1 MKLSRRNFGLL
12 AAAGAVVPTGEPL
25 KAQAADA
32 TMLTTTL
39 TPFGSERA
47 GNADGSIPAWTGGF
61 TTPPAGWQP
70 GQSMPEFFADEQPIL
85 VIDSSNM
92 AAHSDKL
99 TDGVMAMMTKYG
111 FSIKVYPTHRTQAM
125 PESVYEN
132 IAKNITRARLAD
144 PANPQLGMVGGF
156 AGIPFPIPDTSNP
169 LAAGAQII
177 INHRARWL
185 GFAFHSTFYAYVVSN
200 GRLTLTDKSTEQ
212 HDFPYYNNPA
222 LPTTS
227 HRSLVE
233 LLGPADLVGEQLIV
247 VNYLD
252 STETQSWELLQGQ
265 GRVRK
270 APEFSFD
277 TPSGFAGGICNYDE
291 YQGFYGQLIQ
301 YDWRYIEKKEMYIP
315 YHNNGMY
322 LAPVEDVLKE
332 HFPNPDVV
340 RWELHR
346 VWVVEATV
354 RSDARNVLARRRFYV
369 DEDTWTI
376 GTSDAWDGNN
386 NLYHVGM
393 SYNNLRPDLPG
404 ISCWGYNA
412 VFNLQTGDYV
422 IPSGQ
427 YNEKAA
433 PSLVYTNSYPDSYFD
448 PLHMAAN
455 AQY

>member
-1 MKLSRRNFGLL
+1 MKISRRKFSLL
-12 AAAGAVVPTGEPL
+12 ATAGAVIPVGEHRT
-25 KAQAADA
+25 AHAADA
-32 TMLTTTL
+32 SLLTTTL

-47 GNADGSIPAWTGGF
+47 GNADGSIPAWDGGL

-70 GQSMPEFFADEQPIL
+70 GQAMPEFFADEQPIV

-92 AAHSDKL
+92 AAHSSRL

-111 FSIKVYPTHRTQAM
+111 LSIKVYPTHRTHAS
-125 PESVYEN
+125 PESVYAN
-132 IAKNITRARLAD
+132 IAENVTRARLVD

-156 AGIPFPIPDTSNP
+156 GGIPFPIPDTSNP

-185 GFAFHSTFYAYVVSN
+185 GYALQANFFGYVVSN
-200 GRLTLTDKSTEQ
+200 GQLTLTDKSIEL
-212 HDFPYYNNPA
+212 HDFPYYYKPS

-227 HRSLVE
+227 HRSLAT
-233 LLGPADLVGEQLIV
+233 LIGPANLVGEQLVII
-247 VNYLD
+247 NYLD
-252 STETQSWELLQGQ
+252 STETESWELLQGQ

-277 TPSGFAGGICNYDE
+277 TPDGFAGGICNYDE
-291 YQGFYGQLIQ
+291 FQGFYGQLIE
-301 YDWRYIEKKEMYIP
+301 YDWKYIEKKEMYIP

-322 LAPVEDVLKE
+322 LVPVEDVLHA
-332 HFPNPDVV
+332 HFPNPDIV

-354 RSDARNVLARRRFYV
+354 RPNARNVLARRRFYV

-376 GTSDAWDGNN
+376 GACDAWDANN
-386 NLYHVGM
+386 NLFHVGLI
-393 SYNNLRPDLPG
+393 YNNLRPDLPG
-404 ISCWGYNA
+404 VYSFGYNA

-422 IPSGQ
+422 VPSAQ
-427 YNEKAA
+427 YNEKAT
-433 PSLVYTNSYPDSYFD
+433 PSIVYRNSYPDSDFD